1 MVSTLLNKGKVTERT
16 NNAAVAMQDMADATS
31 EAASVA
37 AQYGIDID
45 ELSALIA
52 VAVSKTRESG
62 SEVGNALKSI
72 FINLQDTTSKPIQ
85 DAFAS
90 VDISMTKLVNG
101 SEKLKTPIEL
111 IKELSEAF
119 TSLEEGDTRRAN
131 ILSDIG
137 GRFYHNVQKCA

>member
-1 MVSTLLNKGKVTERT
+1 
-16 NNAAVAMQDMADATS
+16 MQDMADATS

-101 SEKLKTPIEL
+101 SEKLKTHIEL

>member
-111 IKELSEAF
+111 TKELSAAF
-119 TSLEEGDTRRAN
+119 TSLDEGDTRRAN

>member
-16 NNAAVAMQDMADATS
+16 NNVAVAMQDMADATS

>member
-111 IKELSEAF
+111 IKELSKAF

>member
-1 MVSTLLNKGKVTERT
+1 
-16 NNAAVAMQDMADATS
+16 MADATS

-37 AQYGIDID
+37 AQYGVNID
-45 ELSALIA
+45 ELSSLIA

-62 SEVGNALKSI
+62 SEVGNALKAL

-85 DAFAS
+85 EAFDS
-90 VDISMTKLVNG
+90 VHISMTEMVNG

-111 IKELSEAF
+111 IKELSAAF
-119 TSLEEGDTRRAN
+119 TSLDEGDTRRAN

-137 GRFYHNVQKCA
+137 GRLYHNVQKCA